1 MNPQKD
7 SSFRTHRMS
16 IPPIQPFL
24 WGTATASYQIEGA
37 VSEDGRAPSIWDTF
51 SHTPH
56 KVERSESGDIACD
69 HYHRHTED
77 IKLMRHLG
85 VQAYRFSI
93 SWSRILPEGK
103 GKENALGF
111 DFYNRLVDDLLAA
124 GITPFA
130 TLFHWDLPQTLQD
143 QGGFTNRD
151 ISGWFSDYAVR
162 TTQRLGDRVTNWIM
176 LNEPSVFAFLG
187 HAIGVHAP
195 GMTDLKAFFAA
206 THHLNLAQGAALQA
220 LRSINASWKLGTTLN
235 IHRGVAA
242 DGSEAS
248 AIMAE
253 RHNDL
258 WNASFLAPLLSS
270 AYPARILPE
279 VEPYI
284 RAGDL
289 KLIRQSID
297 FLGVNHYFRAYI
309 QAKPDA
315 LIGYEQVAPPPHLP
329 RTSFEWEI
337 NPDEFRD
344 VLLELRE
351 RYQCPPI
358 YITENGAYFDDVLSP
373 DGKVHDA
380 NRITFLD
387 GYIKAMQEA
396 RGRGVDI
403 RGYFVWS
410 LLDNFEW
417 ASGYRPTFGLVKVD
431 FNTQRRIPKDSYFW
445 YRDFIRQQS
454 K

>member
-1 MNPQKD
+1 
-7 SSFRTHRMS
+7 MS
-16 IPPIQPFL
+16 TPPLQPFL

-37 VSEDGRAPSIWDTF
+37 VSEDGRTPSIWDTF

-56 KVERSESGDIACD
+56 KVERSETGDIACD
-69 HYHRHTED
+69 HYHRHRED
-77 IKLMRHLG
+77 IELMRGLG

-93 SWSRILPEGK
+93 AWPRILPEGK
-103 GKENALGF
+103 GKGNARGF

-124 GITPFA
+124 GITPFV
-130 TLFHWDLPQTLQD
+130 TLFHWDLPQTLQN

-151 ISGWFSDYAVR
+151 IAGWFTDYAVK
-162 TTQRLGDRVTNWIM
+162 TIQSLGDRVTNWIM

-187 HAIGVHAP
+187 HATGVHAP
-195 GMTDLKAFFAA
+195 GITDLQAFFAT

-235 IHRGVAA
+235 IHRGVSA
-242 DGSEAS
+242 DGSETS

-253 RHNDL
+253 KHNDL
-258 WNASFLAPLLSS
+258 WNGCFLGPLLSG
-270 AYPARILPE
+270 AYPARVLHGL
-279 VEPYI
+279 EPYI
-284 RAGDL
+284 HEGDL
-289 KLIRQSID
+289 KLIHQPID
-297 FLGVNHYFRAYI
+297 FLGINHYFRAYI
-309 QAKPDA
+309 QSKPSA
-315 LIGYEQVAPPPHLP
+315 LIGYEQVPPPSGLP

-337 NPDEFRD
+337 NPGEFRD
-344 VLLELRE
+344 VLLEISQ
-351 RYQCPPI
+351 RYECPPI
-358 YITENGAYFDDVLSP
+358 YVTENGAYFDDVLSV
-373 DGKVHDA
+373 DGKVHDP
-380 NRITFLD
+380 NRIAFLD

-431 FNTQRRIPKDSYFW
+431 FKTQRRIPKDSYFW
-445 YRDFIRQQS
+445 YRDHIRQHAE
-454 K
+454 